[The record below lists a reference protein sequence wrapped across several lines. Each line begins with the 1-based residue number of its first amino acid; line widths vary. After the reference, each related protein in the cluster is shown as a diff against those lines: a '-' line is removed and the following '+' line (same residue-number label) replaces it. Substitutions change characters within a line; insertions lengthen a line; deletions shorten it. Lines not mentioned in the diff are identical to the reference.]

1 MEVTNSVDFKTIYL
15 STDNSSA
22 NTDYPVV
29 EVYVNQTLTY
39 TLVVGGS
46 ATVNGI
52 AYTTTSGADNLDFTS
67 TLTSTGT
74 KYIHTISVDTLSS
87 SSDLVLTDGVWSFKF
102 INSSGATAFFL
113 GVVIHDE
120 IDGCI
125 MERLDPL
132 CDGHCSAEKLIEE
145 ANLIYGLLYS
155 AKVSAKKAE
164 FSNAQCKYNIAS
176 TFCSDCNV

>member
-15 STDNSSA
+15 STSNGSA

-46 ATVNGI
+46 TTVNGI
-52 AYTTTSGADNLDFTS
+52 TYTTTAGADNLNFAS
-67 TLTSTGT
+67 TVTSTGT

-102 INSSGATAFFL
+102 IASDGSTAFFL

-120 IDGCI
+120 IDECI

-132 CDGHCSAEKLIEE
+132 CDGTCSVEKLIEQS
-145 ANLIYGLLYS
+145 NLIYGLLYS
-155 AKVSAKKAE
+155 AKVSAKKGE

>member
-29 EVYVNQTLTY
+29 EVYVNQSLTY

-46 ATVNGI
+46 TTI
-52 AYTTTSGADNLDFTS
+52 AGTTYTTTTGADNLDFTS

-74 KYIHTISVDTLSS
+74 KYIHTVSVDTLST
-87 SSDLVLTDGVWSFKF
+87 SSDLVLTDGVWAFKF
-102 INSSGATAFFL
+102 IASDGSTAFYL

-120 IDGCI
+120 IDECI

-132 CDGHCSAEKLIEE
+132 CDGTCSAEKLIEG
-145 ANLIYGLLYS
+145 ANQVYGLLYS
-155 AKVSAKKAE
+155 AKVSAKKSE

-176 TFCSDCNV
+176 TLCSDCNV

>member
-15 STDNSSA
+15 STDDSSA
-22 NTDYPVV
+22 NTNYPVV
-29 EVYVNQTLTY
+29 QVYVNQELTY
-39 TLVVGGS
+39 TLAVGGS
-46 ATVNGI
+46 QTLNSVV
-52 AYTTTSGADNLDFTS
+52 YTTTTGADNLNFAS

-102 INSSGATAFFL
+102 LNSSGGTAFHL

-120 IDGCI
+120 IDECI

-132 CDGHCSAEKLIEE
+132 CDGTCSAEKLIEG
-145 ANLIYGLLYS
+145 ANQVYGLLYS
-155 AKVSAKKAE
+155 AKVSAKKSE

-176 TFCSDCNV
+176 TLCSNCNV

>member
-15 STDNSSA
+15 SSTDSSA
-22 NTDYPVV
+22 NTNYPVV

-46 ATVNGI
+46 ATLNGTT
-52 AYTTTSGADNLDFTS
+52 YTTTAGADNLNFAS
-67 TLTSTGT
+67 TTTTTGT
-74 KYIHTISVDTLSS
+74 KYIHTVSVDTLST

-102 INSSGATAFFL
+102 LNTSGATAFYL

-120 IDGCI
+120 IDECI

-132 CDGHCSAEKLIEE
+132 CDGHCSAEKLIDE
-145 ANLIYGLLYS
+145 ANKIYGLLYS

-164 FSNAQCKYNIAS
+164 FSNAQCKYDIAS
-176 TFCSDCNV
+176 TLCSDCNV